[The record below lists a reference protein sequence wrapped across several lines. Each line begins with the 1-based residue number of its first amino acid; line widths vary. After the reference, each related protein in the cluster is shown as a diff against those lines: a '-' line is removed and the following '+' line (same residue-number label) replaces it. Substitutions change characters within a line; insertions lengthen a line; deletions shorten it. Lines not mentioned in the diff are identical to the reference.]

1 MPRILL
7 LRWRCCNSIADGATD
22 GATSQPCKY
31 TPQLYKS
38 PTLPSDQTAV
48 LHLQS
53 AQPQQTIVYRMLALS
68 LAMIPPIAAG
78 SSRLGRLGREQ
89 DGLRD
94 GQSQVLYRLAPTTLV
109 VE

>member
-1 MPRILL
+1 
-7 LRWRCCNSIADGATD
+7 
-22 GATSQPCKY
+22 
-31 TPQLYKS
+31 
-38 PTLPSDQTAV
+38 
-48 LHLQS
+48 
-53 AQPQQTIVYRMLALS
+53 MLALS

-94 GQSQVLYRLAPTTLV
+94 GQSQALYRLAPTTLV